1 MFATRPRATR
11 RPVKH
16 MGRQLV
22 IRLLQMLLSLLG
34 MSLLIFV
41 LVRASGDPVDLLRTS
56 TTTEA
61 EVANIRAQ
69 WGLDKSYPE
78 QYWVFV
84 SGLAHGDLGSSLIQR
99 RPVTTMIGEALPNS
113 LSLGVLAF
121 VVGIGLA
128 LVLGVLAATNRD
140 TWLDNGVKFLAIL
153 GQALPGFWVAIVAI
167 YVFSVQ
173 FRLLPTSGVDG
184 PANYV
189 LPVLTLAFFLMP
201 GMLRLVRSSMLDV
214 LGSEYVKLARIK
226 GLPERTVIWKHAL
239 RNALI
244 APLTAAGAIF
254 AGLITGAVILENVF
268 AWPGVGRLLVTAV
281 SGRDFPVVQGIT
293 IMVAVVV
300 LAINLLVDIAYAY
313 VDPRIRI

>member
-1 MFATRPRATR
+1 
-11 RPVKH
+11 
-16 MGRQLV
+16 MGRQLI
-22 IRLLQMLLSLLG
+22 IRLAQTFVSLIG
-34 MSLLIFV
+34 MSLLIFII
-41 LVRASGDPVDLLRTS
+41 VRASGDPVDLMRTA
-56 TTTEA
+56 TTTDA
-61 EVANIRAQ
+61 DMANMRATL
-69 WGLDKSYPE
+69 GLDKSYPE
-78 QYWVFV
+78 QYWIFL
-84 SGLAHGDLGSSLIQR
+84 SGLARGDLGNSLIQR
-99 RPVTTMIGEALPNS
+99 RPVSTMIGEALPNS
-113 LSLGVLAF
+113 LTLGVGGF

-128 LVLGVLAATNRD
+128 LVLGVMAATNRD
-140 TWLDNGVKFLAIL
+140 TWLDNGVKFLAVL

-167 YVFSVQ
+167 YIFSVHWE
-173 FRLLPTSGVDG
+173 LLPTSGVGD
-184 PANYV
+184 PSHYV

-293 IMVAVVV
+293 VMVALVV
-300 LAINLLVDIAYAY
+300 LVINLLVDITYSF
-313 VDPRIRI
+313 VDPRIRL

>member
-1 MFATRPRATR
+1 
-11 RPVKH
+11 

-22 IRLLQMLLSLLG
+22 VRLGQTVVSLLG
-34 MSLLIFV
+34 MSLLIFI
-41 LVRASGDPVDLLRTS
+41 LVRASGDPVDLMRTS
-56 TTTEA
+56 TTTDA
-61 EVANIRAQ
+61 EIANIRAQ

-78 QYWVFV
+78 QYWVFL
-84 SGLAHGDLGSSLIQR
+84 SGMAQGDLGKSLIQR

-113 LSLGVLAF
+113 LSLAVLSF
-121 VVGIGLA
+121 IVGIGLA
-128 LVLGVLAATNRD
+128 LVLGVMAATRRD
-140 TWLDNGVKFLAIL
+140 GWLDNGVKFLAIL

-167 YVFSVQ
+167 YIFSVNWH
-173 FRLLPTSGVDG
+173 LLPTAGVGG
-184 PANYV
+184 PEHYV
-189 LPVLTLAFFLMP
+189 LPVLTLAFFLLP
-201 GMLRLVRSSMLDV
+201 GMMRLVRSSMLDV

-254 AGLITGAVILENVF
+254 ASLITGAVILETVF
-268 AWPGVGRLLVTAV
+268 AWPGVGRLMVTAV

-293 IMVAVVV
+293 IMVAVFV
-300 LAINLLVDIAYAY
+300 LLVNLLVDIAYAY

>member
-1 MFATRPRATR
+1 
-11 RPVKH
+11 
-16 MGRQLV
+16 MGRQLL
-22 IRLLQMLLSLLG
+22 IRLLQMLVSLLG
-34 MSLLIFV
+34 MSLLIFI
-41 LVRASGDPVDLLRTS
+41 LVRASGDPAELMRTS
-56 TTTEA
+56 TSTDA
-61 EVANIRAQ
+61 DIANIRAQ

-78 QYWVFV
+78 QYWVFL
-84 SGLAHGDLGSSLIQR
+84 SGLLHGDLGTSLIQR

-113 LSLGVLAF
+113 LRLGILGF
-121 VVGIGLA
+121 GVGIGLA
-128 LVLGVLAATNRD
+128 VVLGVLAATKRD
-140 TWLDNGVKFLAIL
+140 TWLDNGVKLLAIL

-167 YVFSVQ
+167 YIFSVHWQ
-173 FRLLPTSGVDG
+173 WLPTSGVGGLDS
-184 PANYV
+184 YV

-201 GMLRLVRSSMLDV
+201 GMMRLVRSSMLDV

-281 SGRDFPVVQGIT
+281 SGRDFPVVQGVT
-293 IMVAVVV
+293 IMVAVLTLVV
-300 LAINLLVDIAYAY
+300 NLLVDIAYAY
-313 VDPRIRI
+313 VDPRIRL

>member
-1 MFATRPRATR
+1 
-11 RPVKH
+11 

-22 IRLLQMLLSLLG
+22 VRLGQTVVSLLG
-34 MSLLIFV
+34 MSLLIFI
-41 LVRASGDPVDLLRTS
+41 LVRASGDPVDLMRTS
-56 TTTEA
+56 TTTDA
-61 EVANIRAQ
+61 EIANIRAQ

-78 QYWVFV
+78 QYWVFL
-84 SGLAHGDLGSSLIQR
+84 SDMAQGDLGKSLIQR

-113 LSLGVLAF
+113 LSLAVLSF
-121 VVGIGLA
+121 ILGIGLA
-128 LVLGVLAATNRD
+128 LVLGVMAATRRD
-140 TWLDNGVKFLAIL
+140 GWLDNGVKFLAIL

-167 YVFSVQ
+167 YIFSVNWH
-173 FRLLPTSGVDG
+173 LLPTAGVGG
-184 PANYV
+184 PEHYV
-189 LPVLTLAFFLMP
+189 LPVLTLAFFLLP
-201 GMLRLVRSSMLDV
+201 GMMRLVRSSMLDV

-254 AGLITGAVILENVF
+254 ASLITGAVILETVF
-268 AWPGVGRLLVTAV
+268 AWPGVGRLMVTAV

-300 LAINLLVDIAYAY
+300 LLVNLLVDIAYAY

>member
-1 MFATRPRATR
+1 L
-11 RPVKH
+11 
-16 MGRQLV
+16 GRQLI
-22 IRLLQMLLSLLG
+22 IRLLQMIVSLLG
-34 MSLLIFV
+34 MSVLIFA
-41 LVRASGDPVDLLRTS
+41 LVRASGDPVDLMRTS

-61 EVANIRAQ
+61 EVANIREQ

-78 QYWVFV
+78 QYWVFI
-84 SGLAHGDLGSSLIQR
+84 SELARGDLGKSLIQR

-113 LSLGVLAF
+113 LSLAFFAF
-121 VVGIGLA
+121 VIGVGLA
-128 LVLGVLAATNRD
+128 LVLGVMAATNRD
-140 TWLDNGVKFLAIL
+140 SWLDNGVKFLAIL

-167 YVFSVQ
+167 YVFSVNWH
-173 FRLLPTSGVDG
+173 LLPTAGVGG
-184 PANYV
+184 PEHYV
-189 LPVLTLAFFLMP
+189 LPVLTLAFFLLP

-254 AGLITGAVILENVF
+254 AGLITGAVILETVF

-293 IMVAVVV
+293 LMVAVVV
-300 LAINLLVDIAYAY
+300 LGINLLVDIAYAY
-313 VDPRIRI
+313 VDPRIRF

>member
-1 MFATRPRATR
+1 
-11 RPVKH
+11 

-22 IRLLQMLLSLLG
+22 VRLIQSFVSLIG

-41 LVRASGDPVDLLRTS
+41 LVRASGDPVDLMRTS

-61 EVANIRAQ
+61 EIANIKLQ

-78 QYWVFV
+78 QYWLFV
-84 SGLAHGDLGSSLIQR
+84 SGMAQGDLGKSLIQR
-99 RPVTTMIGEALPNS
+99 RPVTTMIGEALPSS

-128 LVLGVLAATNRD
+128 LVLGVLAATHRD
-140 TWLDNGVKFLAIL
+140 TWLDNGVKLLAIL
-153 GQALPGFWVAIVAI
+153 GQALPGFWLAIVAI
-167 YVFSVQ
+167 YVFAVYWH
-173 FRLLPTSGVDG
+173 LLPTAGMG
-184 PANYV
+184 TPAHYV
-189 LPVLTLAFFLMP
+189 LPVLTLAFFLLP
-201 GMLRLVRSSMLDV
+201 GMMRLVRSSMLDV

-254 AGLITGAVILENVF
+254 ASLITGAVILETVF
-268 AWPGVGRLLVTAV
+268 AWPGVGRLMVTAV
-281 SGRDFPVVQGIT
+281 SGRDFPVVQGVT
-293 IMVAVVV
+293 MLVAVVTLV
-300 LAINLLVDIAYAY
+300 INLLVDIAYAY
-313 VDPRIRI
+313 VDPRIRT